1 MQIYQVGGAVRD
13 ELLGL
18 EIKDRDWVVVGATPE
33 QMTALGYRAVG
44 KDFPVFI
51 HPDTGEEYAL
61 ARTER
66 KTGPGYRG
74 FVFNTSDSITLE
86 QDLQRRDITINAI
99 ARDERGKLI
108 DPFNGR
114 ADLARK
120 IIRHV
125 SDAFIEDPLRVLR
138 VARFATQ
145 FDFAIAAE
153 TGALL
158 KEISAMGEL
167 ETLAPER
174 IWTETE
180 KALHTPRPQRYF
192 EVLRQCGALAAL
204 FAEIDDLFGVPQT
217 ARYHPE
223 IDSGVHTFMA
233 LEQAAILS
241 DAAEV
246 RFAALVHDLGKATT
260 PRELWPKHHGHEAR
274 GVKLINRLCDRLR
287 VPNRYRELGVLAS
300 RHHLECHR
308 LAEIKPTTIL
318 DKLEQLDAWRRPER
332 FEQFLLVCEADARG
346 RKGKEHEN
354 YPQADLFRSYR
365 AACHAIDTNSADFN
379 DLKGAQIAARLRIKR
394 IEAIKRLKAQM
405 Q

>member
-1 MQIYQVGGAVRD
+1 MQIYLVGGAVRD

-33 QMTALGYRAVG
+33 AMVALGYKAVG
-44 KDFPVFI
+44 RDFPVFI

-66 KTGPGYRG
+66 KTGSGYRG
-74 FVFNTSDSITLE
+74 FVFNTSAGITLE

-99 ARDERGKLI
+99 ARDEQGKLI

-114 ADLARK
+114 ADLERK

-138 VARFATQ
+138 VARFAAQ
-145 FDFAIAAE
+145 FDFAIATE

-158 KEISAMGEL
+158 KKLSAMGEL

-180 KALHTPRPQRYF
+180 KALHTPRPRRYF

-204 FAEIDDLFGVPQT
+204 LPEIDALFGVPQT
-217 ARYHPE
+217 ALHHPE

-241 DAAEV
+241 DAATV

-260 PRELWPKHHGHEAR
+260 PRQLWPKHHGHEAR
-274 GVKLINRLCDRLR
+274 GVTLINRLCKRLR

-308 LAEIKPTTIL
+308 IAEMKPTTIL
-318 DKLEQLDAWRRPER
+318 DKLERLDAWRRPER

-346 RKGKEHEN
+346 RKGKEHED
-354 YPQADLFRSYR
+354 YPQAGLFRSYR
-365 AACHAIDTNSADFN
+365 NACHAIDTNSADFN
-379 DLKGAQIAARLRIKR
+379 DLQGAQIAERLRVKR
-394 IEAIKRLKAQM
+394 IAAIRRLKTQI